1 MRGRDQMASGKPGAS
16 LRVVDVAHQHILP
29 EACEPG
35 SESIDAMGEQRAR
48 QAMVLVGLVLL
59 AINLRT
65 AAVSVAPVLAE
76 IRRDLSM
83 SASTAGLLT
92 SLPVIAFAGFG
103 AAAPWL
109 ARRVG
114 VHRTTLVA
122 LLAVVA
128 GLAARAAARDPILF
142 LALSMLALAG
152 MAVANV
158 LIPSLVKLHFP
169 DRVGIVTAAYT
180 TALAVGLTG
189 ALILTVPIAEAGD
202 GWRDGLGIWA
212 LVALVAVLPWLFLMR
227 HDQDLEPAAHV
238 VRFGD
243 VLRTRLGLAMAGF
256 FALQSAQ
263 AYIIFGWFAQ
273 LWRDHGFTARDAGLL
288 VGILAAVSIPM
299 SLWLPAALARRE
311 NQRGLLLTVA
321 ACYPVAYVG
330 LLVAPH
336 DLAVLWALLAGIGTT
351 TFPIILTL
359 IGTAR
364 PDPAGDGRAVRSHPV
379 GGVPPG
385 RCRTLRGGRDLRR
398 HGRLGLVAGLAA
410 VVGRSPHAARRV
422 RRAAG
427 LHRGPA
433 HPGPGRTMSVVAS
446 ANPPRA

>member
-1 MRGRDQMASGKPGAS
+1 MRGRDQMASSKPGAS
-16 LRVVDVAHQHILP
+16 LRVVDVVHQHILP

-35 SESIDAMGEQRAR
+35 SESIDAMGERWAR
-48 QAMVLVGLVLL
+48 QALVLVGLVLL

-189 ALILTVPIAEAGD
+189 ALTLTVPIAEAGD

-359 IGTAR
+359 IGLRARTPQGTA
-364 PDPAGDGRAVRSHPV
+364 ALSGVTQSV
-379 GGVPPG
+379 GY
-385 RCRTLRGGRDLRR
+385 L
-398 HGRLGLVAGLAA
+398 LAA
-410 VVGRSPHAARRV
+410 VGPFVVGVIYGATGGWGWSLVLLLSLVVPLMLLGAYVARPAYIEDQLTRVPAA
-422 RRAAG
+422 
-427 LHRGPA
+427 P
-433 HPGPGRTMSVVAS
+433 
-446 ANPPRA
+446 